1 MGILRIG
8 VDELGGIELEF
19 SLLIGE
25 TEPEVEVKML
35 PTSSCSSGVNDINDG
50 SGIYSW
56 ARDAWSTG
64 I

>member
-8 VDELGGIELEF
+8 TTGGLGEMEL

-25 TEPEVEVKML
+25 TEAEVEVKTL

-56 ARDAWSTG
+56 ARDALSTG